1 MEPRD
6 ISDPKYP
13 EWETHMD
20 KVKGTADV
28 IIAKQRHGPTG
39 TVKLAFQAEYTRFT
53 DLADPS
59 FTQYE
64 EH

>member
-1 MEPRD
+1 MLFLRQAA
-6 ISDPKYP
+6 S
-13 EWETHMD
+13 
-20 KVKGTADV
+20 
-28 IIAKQRHGPTG
+28 RPTG

-64 EH
+64 H